1 MMKMRRKRMNLH
13 QYFHH
18 PFLLL
23 LPPPVYIAGYLGA
36 RQAPAMLVPDSNT
49 QQ

>member
-1 MMKMRRKRMNLH
+1 MMKKKRKRMNLH
-13 QYFHH
+13 QYFLH

-23 LPPPVYIAGYLGA
+23 LPLLVSIGGCLGP
-36 RQAPAMLVPDSNT
+36 RQAHVMLVPDPSA